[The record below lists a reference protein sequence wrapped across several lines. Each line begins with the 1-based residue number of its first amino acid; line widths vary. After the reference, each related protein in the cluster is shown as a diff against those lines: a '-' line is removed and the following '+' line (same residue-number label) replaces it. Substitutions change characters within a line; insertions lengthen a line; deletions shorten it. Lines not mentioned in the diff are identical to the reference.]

1 MKKEVL
7 IKKYNNYI
15 VSALLY
21 DGNIVEFDV
30 KDTNEVSE
38 IGNIYTGKVKNI
50 VANIQG
56 AFVEIK
62 DKQLCFYP
70 LDECQKRDKLKIDDE
85 ILVQIKKDGTKEK
98 KPLVTENI
106 ELSGQYLVLT
116 GNKSFVGISNKI
128 TSRKVKQYLK
138 ELCAPYVKDEFGFIV
153 RTSAENVSEE
163 ILVEEMKALTLKYEK
178 LIQKLEFVT
187 PFQYVGSSQ
196 SEELSMAFDLYPGQV
211 EQIIT
216 DNEEIALLYEESGYK
231 VHILNEKDNSINR
244 IYRMKHI
251 LREAMSQKVWLK
263 SGGFLVIQ
271 KTEAM
276 YVIDVNSGKSIG
288 KGNKEKHIIK
298 INQEA
303 AKEIARQMR
312 LRNMSGIIMIDFI
325 DMKTKES
332 ENELL
337 NIFSSYAKNDSKK
350 VTVLDI
356 TQLGIM
362 EVTRK
367 KEKVSLIETNLK
379 NMLTD

>member
-21 DGNIVEFDV
+21 EGNIVEFDV
-30 KDTNEVSE
+30 KDTNEISE
-38 IGNIYTGKVKNI
+38 IGNIYTGKIKNI
-50 VANIQG
+50 VKNIQG

-70 LDECQKRDKLKIDDE
+70 LDECQKREKLKIDDE

-128 TSRKVKQYLK
+128 TSKKTKQHLK
-138 ELCAPYVKDEFGFIV
+138 ELCMPYVKDEFGFIV
-153 RTSAENVSEE
+153 RTSAENISEE
-163 ILVEEMKALTLKYEK
+163 ILIEEMKALTLKYEK
-178 LIQKLEFVT
+178 LIQKLEYLT

-196 SEELSMAFDLYPGQV
+196 SEELNMAFDLYPGQV

-216 DNEEIALLYEESGYK
+216 DNEEIAHLYEESGYK
-231 VHILNEKDNSINR
+231 VHLLNEKDNAINR

-251 LREAMSQKVWLK
+251 LSEAMSQKVWLK

-288 KGNKEKHIIK
+288 KGKKEKHIIK

-325 DMKTKES
+325 DMKTTES

-337 NIFSSYAKNDSKK
+337 KIFSSYTKDDSKK

-379 NMLTD
+379 NILTD

>member
-21 DGNIVEFDV
+21 EGNIVEFDV
-30 KDTNEVSE
+30 KDTNEISE
-38 IGNIYTGKVKNI
+38 IGNIYTGKIKNI
-50 VANIQG
+50 VKNIQG

-70 LDECQKRDKLKIDDE
+70 LDECQKRDRLKIDDE

-128 TSRKVKQYLK
+128 TSKKTKQHLK
-138 ELCAPYVKDEFGFIV
+138 ELCMPYVKDEFGFIV

-163 ILVEEMKALTLKYEK
+163 ILIEEMKALTLKYEK
-178 LIQKLEFVT
+178 LIQKLEYLT

-196 SEELSMAFDLYPGQV
+196 SEELNMAFDLYPGQV
-211 EQIIT
+211 EQITT
-216 DNEEIALLYEESGYK
+216 DNEEIAHLYEESGYK
-231 VHILNEKDNSINR
+231 VHLLNEEDNAINR

-251 LREAMSQKVWLK
+251 LSEAMSQKVWLK

-288 KGNKEKHIIK
+288 KGKKEKHIIK

-325 DMKTKES
+325 DMKTTES

-337 NIFSSYAKNDSKK
+337 KIFSSYTKDDSKK

-379 NMLTD
+379 NILTD

>member
-21 DGNIVEFDV
+21 EGNIVEFDV
-30 KDTNEVSE
+30 KDTNEISE
-38 IGNIYTGKVKNI
+38 IGNIYTGKIKNI
-50 VANIQG
+50 VKNIQG

-70 LDECQKRDKLKIDDE
+70 LDECQKRDRLKIDDE

-128 TSRKVKQYLK
+128 TSKKTKQHLK
-138 ELCAPYVKDEFGFIV
+138 ELCMPYVKDEFGFIV

-163 ILVEEMKALTLKYEK
+163 ILIEEMKALTLKYEK
-178 LIQKLEFVT
+178 LIQKLEYLT

-196 SEELSMAFDLYPGQV
+196 SEELNMAFDLYPGQV

-216 DNEEIALLYEESGYK
+216 DNEEIAHLYEESGYK
-231 VHILNEKDNSINR
+231 VHLLNEKDNAINR

-251 LREAMSQKVWLK
+251 LSEAMSQKVWLK

-288 KGNKEKHIIK
+288 KGKKEKHIIK

-325 DMKTKES
+325 DMKTTES

-337 NIFSSYAKNDSKK
+337 KIFSSYTKDDSKK

-379 NMLTD
+379 NILTD